1 MPEFI
6 EQIEFWHWW
15 ILGVALVALEVFAPS
30 TVFLWPGIAAGV
42 VGLILLTY
50 GDMTWQIQ
58 FLIFAVLSLGSLFA
72 WRAYY
77 KSKPRPE
84 RAPGL
89 NTRGEQYINR
99 EFTLEEPI
107 VNGQGKLKIDDTT
120 WNIEGDDLAA
130 GTRVRVTGVAGVALR
145 IEEA

>member
-1 MPEFI
+1 MLDLP

-15 ILGVALVALEVFAPS
+15 VLGVLLIGFEVFAPS

-42 VGLILLTY
+42 VGLILLAQS
-50 GDMTWQIQ
+50 DMSWQIQ
-58 FLIFAVLSLGSLFA
+58 CLIFAVLSFGSLLA

-77 KSKPRPE
+77 KSKPPPE

-99 EFTLEEPI
+99 EFTLEQPI
-107 VNGQGKLKIDDTT
+107 VNGQGTLNIDDTS
-120 WNIEGDDLAA
+120 WRIEGVDLPA
-130 GTRVRVTGVAGVALR
+130 GARVRVTGAAGVALTV
-145 IEEA
+145 EEA

>member
-1 MPEFI
+1 MSELP

-15 ILGVALVALEVFAPS
+15 VLGVLLVGLEVFAPS
-30 TVFLWPGIAAGV
+30 TVFLWPGIAAGI
-42 VGLILLTY
+42 VGLILLAQP
-50 GDMTWQIQ
+50 DMSWQAQ
-58 FLIFAVLSLGSLFA
+58 GLIFAVLSLGSLFA

-77 KSKPRPE
+77 KSKPPPE

-99 EFTLEEPI
+99 EFILEQPV
-107 VNGQGKLKIDDTT
+107 VNGEGTLNIDDTT
-120 WNIEGDDLAA
+120 WRIEGVDLPVGA
-130 GTRVRVTGVAGVALR
+130 RVRITGAASVALK